1 MCAGNAM
8 CRSFVATE
16 LGVASDA
23 EERAV
28 AEGAAVEKGTV
39 ADVDGAAAEEEE
51 SAADADLR
59 GSIGRER
66 ISSDRESEKIQRADT
81 TSLRVQHLI
90 RSILSRS
97 ENHRAG

>member
-51 SAADADLR
+51 SAADADLG

-66 ISSDRESEKIQRADT
+66 ISDRESEEIQRGDT

-90 RSILSRS
+90 RSILTRS

>member
-1 MCAGNAM
+1 MQCAEE
-8 CRSFVATE
+8 VATE

-51 SAADADLR
+51 SAADADLG

-66 ISSDRESEKIQRADT
+66 ARISGRESEKIQRGDT

-90 RSILSRS
+90 RSILTRS

>member
-16 LGVASDA
+16 LGVASDV

-51 SAADADLR
+51 SAADADLA
-59 GSIGRER
+59 GSIDRER
-66 ISSDRESEKIQRADT
+66 ISGRESEKIQRGDT

-90 RSILSRS
+90 RSILTRS

>member
-39 ADVDGAAAEEEE
+39 ADVDGTAAEEEE
-51 SAADADLR
+51 SAADADLG

-66 ISSDRESEKIQRADT
+66 ISDRESEEIQRGDT
-81 TSLRVQHLI
+81 TSLRVQYLI
-90 RSILSRS
+90 RSIWSRS

>member
-1 MCAGNAM
+1 MQCAEE
-8 CRSFVATE
+8 VTTE

-51 SAADADLR
+51 SATDADLG

-66 ISSDRESEKIQRADT
+66 VSDRESEKIQRADT

>member
-8 CRSFVATE
+8 CRGGSHRI
-16 LGVASDA
+16 GRGSDA

-39 ADVDGAAAEEEE
+39 ADVDGTAAEEEE
-51 SAADADLR
+51 SAADADLG

-66 ISSDRESEKIQRADT
+66 ISDRESEKIQ
-81 TSLRVQHLI
+81 
-90 RSILSRS
+90 
-97 ENHRAG
+97 